1 MPFNRES
8 LKKAIESVTTAL
20 GNKTVYMVQSIAPK
34 PTLKHTYSYVF
45 DEVGDPLLRNE
56 STTEEVNGVLK
67 SVPTRV
73 TKATPLFV
81 DIDGVETEV
90 CKGFQWTAGLYENKV
105 LVGTKKVLF
114 WEIPTE
120 AANFLVENAEALNL
134 RCGIDHLHPMSPKA
148 NSVGLS
154 LIAFGDRCDQLTGI
168 GVAKAVRKTEAVN
181 NAMSNVAKAVA
192 DRRNAKSEA
201 ELENQNIG

>member
-1 MPFNRES
+1 MTFNKEG
-8 LKKAIESVTTAL
+8 LKKAIESTTTAL

-45 DEVGDPLLRNE
+45 DEAGDPLFRNE
-56 STTEEVNGVLK
+56 STTEEVNGVIK

-73 TKATPLFV
+73 TKAEPLM
-81 DIDGVETEV
+81 IEINGVETEV
-90 CKGFQWTAGLYENKV
+90 CKGFQWTTGIYENKV

-168 GVAKAVRKTEAVN
+168 GVAKAQKKAEAVS
-181 NAMSNVAKAVA
+181 NAMSKVAAAVSDRKNAKAA
-192 DRRNAKSEA
+192 T
-201 ELENQNIG
+201 ELENADIG